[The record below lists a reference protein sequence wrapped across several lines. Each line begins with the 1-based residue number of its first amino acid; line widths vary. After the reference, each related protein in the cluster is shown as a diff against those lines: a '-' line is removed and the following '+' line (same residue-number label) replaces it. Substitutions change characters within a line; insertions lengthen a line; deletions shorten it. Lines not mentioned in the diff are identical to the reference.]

1 MTRRPHLR
9 GWSATAL
16 TLLVY
21 MVLSVA
27 TTWPLALDPVTAI
40 VTRHFDGFSA
50 IWLMDVAPDLD
61 AEMRSGR
68 AGWPDGQVLRRADS
82 QLMVLAG
89 RLLSPLLGPVLLFN
103 LFVLL
108 GPVLSAWAAEA
119 FARRTLGA
127 ERPWSV
133 LAGLSFA
140 FCGMSATSILEGHAY
155 FLLLPWM
162 PLLAMTWWAATGPT
176 GRLRDGFGAGATW
189 ALCLLTSGYMGILGA
204 VLVLVGAPRAL
215 AAPRSRWRP
224 VAAAAAIAVPVGLIY
239 TLGFVTGADEAARF
253 HTDAPALGMAADAGL
268 GATASQLQS
277 GSSGLLQLVG
287 LRLADD
293 NARHSIAPVL
303 SMTALVLALFAGRVL
318 PRGGGWRAF
327 QVLGIVGAALSL
339 GPMIETIDGPLYSM
353 PALERLLVGGAPTP
367 GGPGGPGVPSGPPWP
382 GFPNLPGLL
391 FPLAWLDGDVFFHF
405 PYRFAWLAA
414 LGFGGVAAAVTT
426 RLAHQLGPR
435 RWMLWGLLLAG
446 LWDATGRPMVPLRS
460 ALVPLEVPDAY
471 GRIRDWDGAVL
482 EVWARPAGGATDA
495 DLRMNNLTCTYQRV
509 HRRPMASDCIGTG
522 LDASPRVRATHWL
535 TGKALEF
542 GAGEPIEPSSIRQS
556 LANLGIGAVAVH
568 PLLFAPDDG
577 QALTDLLRLALGPP
591 EVSSTRGGDP
601 VRIYRVPD
609 PATRDAAR
617 PAWRALE

>member
-1 MTRRPHLR
+1 MTRGPQLR
-9 GWSATAL
+9 GWSSTAL
-16 TLLVY
+16 TLLLY

-27 TTWPLALDPVTAI
+27 ITWPLALDPVTSM

-50 IWLMDVAPDLD
+50 IWLLDVAPDLD

-68 AGWPDGQVLRRADS
+68 AGWPEGQVLRRADS

-89 RLLSPLLGPVLLFN
+89 RLLSPIVGPVLLFN
-103 LFVLL
+103 LFVLM
-108 GPVLSAWAAEA
+108 GPVLSAWAAET

-127 ERPWSV
+127 ARPWSV
-133 LAGLSFA
+133 IAGLSFA
-140 FCGMSATSILEGHAY
+140 FCGLSATSILEGHAY
-155 FLLLPWM
+155 FLLMPWM
-162 PLLAMTWWAATGPT
+162 PLLAMTWWAATGPD
-176 GRLRDGFGAGATW
+176 GRLRDGLGAGVTW
-189 ALCLLTSGYMGILGA
+189 ALCLLTSGYVGILGA
-204 VLVLVGAPRAL
+204 ILVLVGAPRAL
-215 AAPRSRWRP
+215 ADPRGRWRP
-224 VAAAAAIAVPVGLIY
+224 VIAAAAVAVPVGLLY
-239 TLGFVTGADEAARF
+239 TLAFVTGADEAARF
-253 HTDAPALGMAADAGL
+253 HTEAPALGLAADAGM

-303 SMTALVLALFAGRVL
+303 SLTALVLTLFAGRVL

-367 GGPGGPGVPSGPPWP
+367 GGPGGPVTGPPWP

-391 FPLAWLDGDVFFHF
+391 FPLVWLEGDVFFHF

-426 RLAHQLGPR
+426 RLAQQLGPR
-435 RWMLWGLLLAG
+435 RWVLGGVMLAA

-471 GRIRDWDGAVL
+471 LRIRGWEGAVL

-509 HRRPMASDCIGTG
+509 HGRPMASDCIGTG

-535 TGKALEF
+535 TRTALEH
-542 GAGEPIEPSSIRQS
+542 GAGEPIEPAEVRRA
-556 LANLGIGAVAVH
+556 LARLGIGAVAVH
-568 PLLFAPDDG
+568 PLLFAPDDRRV
-577 QALTDLLRLALGPP
+577 LVDLLRLALGPP
-591 EVSSTRGGDP
+591 EVSSTLDGDP
-601 VRIYRVPD
+601 VQIYRVPG
-609 PATRDAAR
+609 PADRAAAR
-617 PAWRALE
+617 IAWEALD